1 MTLSISV
8 LLGETVFLFLI
19 AQRMPETSLAVPLI
33 AGYLLFCMT
42 LVIISV
48 ICRYA
53 WLMVIITIEKYF
65 KIYRFTRLLTLT
77 SKFKI
82 ALELLCFQPF

>member
-33 AGYLLFCMT
+33 AGYLLFCMA

-48 ICRYA
+48 VCR
-53 WLMVIITIEKYF
+53 
-65 KIYRFTRLLTLT
+65 
-77 SKFKI
+77 
-82 ALELLCFQPF
+82 